1 MTTKRLGQ
9 ITDILMYAL
18 LLAQMMYVF
27 IGNNVHE
34 FLGIAFF
41 VCLVIH
47 IIIKRWWFKTLF
59 KKKSRQRMFFDIVT
73 ILLLLTAVA
82 LMASS
87 MGVSRI
93 IFPWFYLFG
102 SANWHR
108 YLATALLT
116 LAVLHGCMHFIMRT
130 NRKTIAIVMTILA
143 CIASVTIGLF
153 AVPYMNRHLRKVDI
167 TLSEKITGDTVD
179 WPGSKPLVVY
189 FSRVGNTDFEP
200 DVDAV
205 SGASLLIADG
215 QLMGNDELLADM
227 VCDIIGCEQV
237 PITVTGQK
245 YPSSYNDTISVAGDE
260 LRAQARPAIETI
272 DVSAYDSVI
281 LIYPLWWG
289 SIPMP
294 VATFLE
300 QNHWEGKTVYL
311 IASQGSSGYGSTV
324 SEIESKCPGA
334 MIIPGTSI
342 YCEDVPDARDEL
354 LNVIRGW
361 ETEAGDQ

>member
-9 ITDILMYAL
+9 ITDVLMYAL

-47 IIIKRWWFKTLF
+47 IIIKRWCFKTLF

-73 ILLLLTAVA
+73 ILLLLTATV
-82 LMASS
+82 LMVSS

-153 AVPYMNRHLRKVDI
+153 AVPYMNRHSSLVR
-167 TLSEKITGDTVD
+167 KITCPAFFRLLYSSGIRTTEARLL
-179 WPGSKPLVVY
+179 G
-189 FSRVGNTDFEP
+189 RG
-200 DVDAV
+200 DVDLEHGVLNIRKSKGYDQHYVALHPSMV
-205 SGASLLIADG
+205 EVLRAYDAAAEKLQPGREWFFQSSKGGHYCREWVADNFRALWRGANGDAGPVVPYDLRHHYAIENISSWDCDAFEASDKLHRLSKS
-215 QLMGNDELLADM
+215 MGHRWTASTLYYYSIVPALADKLREKM
-227 VCDIIGCEQV
+227 EERFDATV
-237 PITVTGQK
+237 PEVW
-245 YPSSYNDTISVAGDE
+245 DDE
-260 LRAQARPAIETI
+260 E
-272 DVSAYDSVI
+272 
-281 LIYPLWWG
+281 
-289 SIPMP
+289 
-294 VATFLE
+294 
-300 QNHWEGKTVYL
+300 
-311 IASQGSSGYGSTV
+311 
-324 SEIESKCPGA
+324 
-334 MIIPGTSI
+334 
-342 YCEDVPDARDEL
+342 
-354 LNVIRGW
+354 
-361 ETEAGDQ
+361 EA